1 MDFSSINPI
10 TLIGLALIAVAG
22 FIWKKSKG
30 GGGSGISI
38 PGKGSSILETY
49 TRDLTED
56 AQEGNLD
63 PVIGRDEEIER
74 VIHIL
79 SRRRKNNPLLLGEP
93 GVGKTAIIEGL
104 ARRIHKGYVPDP
116 LKDKRVLALDLTGMI
131 SGTKYRGEFEKRMQ
145 ALTKEIESMGRQI
158 ILFID
163 EIHMIEQASGAEGSM
178 NVSDILKPAL
188 ARGDLQAV
196 GATTWKEYEEFIKT
210 DDALNRRF
218 QPVFIGEP
226 SNEDSFVILRGI
238 KQIYETF
245 HGVEI
250 SDDVLKGA
258 VALSANIKNRFLPDK
273 ALDLIDEACAKVSI
287 ESAYSHKDLKASG
300 ATDEEIQTRM
310 QKEKRRLSE
319 VMNELESLG
328 EEFPDELE
336 IEKAERALKRHL
348 EQIETTLD
356 QKTSLGSRP
365 KVTLKDIEEIVSQ
378 WTTT

>member
-1 MDFSSINPI
+1 MDISSINPV
-10 TLIGLALIAVAG
+10 TLIGLGLIIAAV
-22 FIWKKSKG
+22 FIWKKTKG
-30 GGGSGISI
+30 GDGGQSFSSR
-38 PGKGSSILETY
+38 GSSILETY
-49 TRDLTED
+49 TRDLTKD
-56 AQEGNLD
+56 ARSGNLD

-74 VIHIL
+74 VVHIL

-104 ARRIHKGYVPDP
+104 ARRIHKGYVPDT
-116 LKDKRVLALDLTGMI
+116 LKEKRVLALDLTGMI

-218 QPVFIGEP
+218 QPVFIEEP
-226 SNEDSFVILRGI
+226 SKEDSFAILRGI
-238 KQIYETF
+238 KPVYETF
-245 HGVEI
+245 HNVEI
-250 SDDVLKGA
+250 PDDVLT
-258 VALSANIKNRFLPDK
+258 SAIDQSVKITDRFLPDK

-287 ESAYSHKDLKASG
+287 ESTFSHKDLKASG
-300 ATDEEIQTRM
+300 ATDTEIKTRM
-310 QKEKRRLSE
+310 ETEKKKLSA
-319 VMNELESLG
+319 VIQELDDLG

-348 EQIETTLD
+348 DQIESTLQ
-356 QKTSLGSRP
+356 QKQSLGDLP
-365 KVTLKDIEEIVSQ
+365 KVTKKDIKEIVDQ
-378 WTTT
+378 WTMA